1 MYKIT
6 KYSAKSR
13 QICIALSLMI
23 LCSLQGCKYY
33 YKVQTVSPV
42 AQKEVETF
50 TSDHKYIILHQRDNA
65 WHLSQPMISENTL
78 YASLSELPGN
88 RYKFQTT
95 KPKGGNRYI
104 KNTESYV
111 LQEVHLYIADS
122 ADTVKSYIGSV
133 QIPLSEFQ
141 HAEVYVK
148 DKGRTNASWL
158 VPGIGGAVL
167 GGCLIGGTIFVISSM
182 NFKISI
188 SH

>member
-1 MYKIT
+1 MKT
-6 KYSAKSR
+6 TNTLKSKSR

-50 TSDHKYIILHQRDNA
+50 TSGHKYIILHQRDNA
-65 WHLSQPMISENTL
+65 WHLLQPLISENTL

-104 KNTESYV
+104 KSTESNV
-111 LQEVHLYIADS
+111 LQEVHLYVADS
-122 ADTVKSYIGSV
+122 ADTVKSYIGNV
-133 QIPLSEFQ
+133 RIPLSEIQ

-158 VPGIGGAVL
+158 VPGIGGAALLV
-167 GGCLIGGTIFVISSM
+167 GVVAGIIVVMSSM
-182 NFKISI
+182 NMSI
-188 SH
+188 NVTH

>member
-1 MYKIT
+1 MKT
-6 KYSAKSR
+6 TNTLKSKSR
-13 QICIALSLMI
+13 QICIAWSLMI

-50 TSDHKYIILHQRDNA
+50 TSGHKYIILHQRDNA
-65 WHLSQPMISENTL
+65 WHLSQPLISENTL

-104 KNTESYV
+104 KKTESYV
-111 LQEVHLYIADS
+111 LEEVHLYVTDS
-122 ADTVKSYIGSV
+122 LATVKPYIGNV
-133 QIPLSEFQ
+133 QVPLSAIRQ
-141 HAEVYVK
+141 AEVYVK
-148 DKGRTNASWL
+148 AGGRTTASWL